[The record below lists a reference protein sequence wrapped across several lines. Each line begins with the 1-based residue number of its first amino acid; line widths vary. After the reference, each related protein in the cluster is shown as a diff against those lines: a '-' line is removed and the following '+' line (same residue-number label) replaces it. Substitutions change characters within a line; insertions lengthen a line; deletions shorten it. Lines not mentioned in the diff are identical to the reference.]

1 MRKEEALHGA
11 IEHNDLHMLIRLD
24 CGDDLVE
31 LRDLLWS
38 EDVQRRD
45 IECHAPVRWQAPLKP
60 DLLCRGCCFRTVHGV
75 DS

>member
-1 MRKEEALHGA
+1 MRKEEALDGA
-11 IEHNDLHMLIRLD
+11 IEHNDLHMLIRFD